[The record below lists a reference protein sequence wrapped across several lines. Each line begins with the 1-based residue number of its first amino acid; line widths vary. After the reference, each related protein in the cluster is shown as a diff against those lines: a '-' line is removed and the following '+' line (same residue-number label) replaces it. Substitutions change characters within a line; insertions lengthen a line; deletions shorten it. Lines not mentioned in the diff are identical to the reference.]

1 MKTVIKLLTIISA
14 FAISGYTM
22 KNNTQHEATEEWKS
36 FVEDNYS
43 IQYPNTWELNNS
55 KQMGTSFILF
65 SPLTS
70 EKDQFRENVNLLI
83 QDLKGKNLDLDK
95 YSKISEEQI
104 ETMLTD
110 GKIIE
115 SKRIKNG
122 TSTYQKIIYTGT
134 QGIYKL
140 EFEQYYWVEKDK
152 AYILTFTSE
161 ENQFATYRSTGE
173 KILNSFQLK

>member
-1 MKTVIKLLTIISA
+1 MKRIIRLLTIISA

-22 KNNTQHEATEEWKS
+22 KNNTQHEATEEWKT

-43 IQYPNTWELNNS
+43 IQYPTTWELNNS

-70 EKDQFRENVNLLI
+70 EKDQFKENVNLLI
-83 QDLKGKNLDLDK
+83 QDLKGYNLDLDK
-95 YSKISEEQI
+95 YTAISEEQI
-104 ETMLTD
+104 KTMITD
-110 GKIIE
+110 GKIVE
-115 SKRIKNG
+115 SKKMTSG
-122 TSTYQKIIYTGT
+122 TSAYQKIIYTGT
-134 QGIYKL
+134 QGIFKL

-152 AYILTFTSE
+152 AYILTFTCE
-161 ENQFATYRSTGE
+161 ESQFADFKPVGE